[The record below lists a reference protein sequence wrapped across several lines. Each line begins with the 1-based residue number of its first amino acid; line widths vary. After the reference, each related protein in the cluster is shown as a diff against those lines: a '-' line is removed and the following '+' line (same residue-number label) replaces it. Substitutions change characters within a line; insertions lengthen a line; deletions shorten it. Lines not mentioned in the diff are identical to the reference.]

1 MPETPIPQPNPEDLT
16 LLLRRGAQGDA
27 ESEARFVTMV
37 YNEMRKLARKHM
49 RSEKRGGTLQTTALV
64 HEAYLRL
71 FQKPIDWQDRSHFF
85 AIASQT
91 MHRILVDYARAS
103 LAEKRY
109 GGIRTDI
116 EEARFVSDDRLEH
129 ILEMDEPLRR
139 FATLY
144 PRQSK
149 VVELHVFVGLTFQ
162 EISAVLGPSDRTIK
176 RDWDFAKAWLF
187 EAISGQRSS

>member
-1 MPETPIPQPNPEDLT
+1 MSQTPAPAPDPEDLT

-27 ESEARFVTMV
+27 ESEARFFTMV

-49 RSEKRGGTLQTTALV
+49 RRESRGGTLQTTALV

-85 AIASQT
+85 AVASQT
-91 MHRILVDYARAS
+91 MHRILVDYARAR

-109 GGIRTDI
+109 GGIRADLD
-116 EEARFVSDDRLEH
+116 EARLVSDKSLER
-129 ILEMDEPLRR
+129 ILEVDEPLRL
-139 FATLY
+139 FAELY
-144 PRQSK
+144 PRQSQ
-149 VVELHVFVGLTFQ
+149 VVKLHVFAGLTFQ
-162 EISAVLGPSDRTIK
+162 EISAVLGPCDRTLK

-187 EAISGQRSS
+187 DAISSQRNG